1 MTSELKVD
9 KVSPATGT
17 STTLGDSGD
26 TFTVPS
32 GVTLDTSSS
41 TLTLP
46 SSVITGQTEKTS
58 LVDADK
64 FLISDSAASGA
75 LKYVQKSNLP
85 SGGLVHLS
93 TISITSSTAD
103 ATFLQGSNGVDIN
116 SGTYENFLI
125 IGSGIQVSNDDI
137 SIRVSFSIDN
147 GSNYNAQTYR
157 ATSQVYVPQSSSSA
171 VAAVE
176 GETSAGSTSIGGAV
190 GNNLGNGFAFTMH
203 LFNLNSVLVKK
214 NVYVESLEELHNL
227 NYRKNSSII
236 SIAEYNAAID
246 GIRFNCSAGTFSKA
260 TFRLY
265 GITNG

>member
-41 TLTLP
+41 TLSLP

-85 SGGLVHLS
+85 SGGLVHIN

-103 ATFLQGSNGVDIN
+103 ATFLHGTNGVVLND
-116 SGTYENFLI
+116 GTYENFLI
-125 IGSGIQVSNDDI
+125 IGSGITNC
-137 SIRVSFSIDN
+137 N
-147 GSNYNAQTYR
+147 PAMLYKLLYC
-157 ATSQVYVPQSSSSA
+157 
-171 VAAVE
+171 
-176 GETSAGSTSIGGAV
+176 
-190 GNNLGNGFAFTMH
+190 
-203 LFNLNSVLVKK
+203 
-214 NVYVESLEELHNL
+214 
-227 NYRKNSSII
+227 NSS
-236 SIAEYNAAID
+236 
-246 GIRFNCSAGTFSKA
+246 
-260 TFRLY
+260 
-265 GITNG
+265 